1 MGVDGKRDFQA
12 WKFRTTHKFKG
23 SREKG
28 NRKASK
34 KKSSSAAANPN
45 LGRGGAATLSSPIA
59 RVSSAALT
67 SWLVHRKRRC
77 LKTERELQMSVQV
90 LRSARSARWKLSSV
104 ARHAR
109 LAESANSPSRNRPLR
124 ERDWHLFWSCA
135 MQRGNS
141 SLVVQALTLGTIWP
155 PSFVWFEWEFRYVT

>member
-1 MGVDGKRDFQA
+1 MGVNRKRDFQA
-12 WKFRTTHKFKG
+12 WKFRATDKFKG

-67 SWLVHRKRRC
+67 SSLVHRKRRC

-90 LRSARSARWKLSSV
+90 LSARWKLSSV
-104 ARHAR
+104 AQHAR

-124 ERDWHLFWSCA
+124 ERDWHLFWSCCNA
-135 MQRGNS
+135 AG
-141 SLVVQALTLGTIWP
+141 
-155 PSFVWFEWEFRYVT
+155 EF